1 MLTIDGSMGEGGGQ
15 ILRSALGLS
24 LVTGTPFRIENIRA
38 KRKNPGLM
46 RQHLTCVQAAARI
59 GCAKVDGDDVGSQSL
74 TFEPGG
80 IEPGEYH
87 FAIGT
92 AGSTSLVL
100 QAVLPALLVA
110 RGASKVAIEGG
121 THNPWCPP
129 FDFLVHAF
137 LPLLARMGA
146 DVEIELERPGF
157 YPAGGGQIVATVQ
170 PVHADRGLK
179 PLHLLE
185 RGETKSRQAIA
196 YVANLPQ
203 NIADRELEVIG
214 RKLEFER
221 DELIRKAIPESR
233 GPGNIVTVI
242 IECEHVTEVFTG
254 FGELGK
260 PAENVAGEAVHHAKD
275 YLKSDV
281 PVGRYLADQLLLPM
295 AMAGEGSFRALPLS
309 RHSRTNI
316 QVIEMFLPVK
326 VQHDEADRVATV
338 VITSR

>member
-1 MLTIDGSMGEGGGQ
+1 
-15 ILRSALGLS
+15 
-24 LVTGTPFRIENIRA
+24 
-38 KRKNPGLM
+38 
-46 RQHLTCVQAAARI
+46 
-59 GCAKVDGDDVGSQSL
+59 
-74 TFEPGG
+74 
-80 IEPGEYH
+80 
-87 FAIGT
+87 
-92 AGSTSLVL
+92 
-100 QAVLPALLVA
+100 
-110 RGASKVAIEGG
+110 
-121 THNPWCPP
+121 
-129 FDFLVHAF
+129 
-137 LPLLARMGA
+137 
-146 DVEIELERPGF
+146 
-157 YPAGGGQIVATVQ
+157 
-170 PVHADRGLK
+170 
-179 PLHLLE
+179 LE

-281 PVGRYLADQLLLPM
+281 PVGRYLADQLLLPI